1 MNLKTR
7 FSDENLFY
15 WYILCLAKAEN
26 GVYLQLKPNA
36 FILVLEMLLSP

>member
-1 MNLKTR
+1 M
-7 FSDENLFY
+7 SDDIIFY
-15 WYILCLAKAEN
+15 HYILCSAEAEN